1 LQLLDL
7 RAPLLTNIIDVSVGF
22 FIIGG
27 ARILPSSKR
36 IIITIPE
43 NLLCE
48 VDNIKC
54 IESKN
59 RSEIF
64 REAIR
69 FYLGERR
76 RKLLIEQ
83 MKKGYLEMA
92 EINLNMAC
100 ENLKVEEEALVNC
113 IEKLLE

>member
-1 LQLLDL
+1 M
-7 RAPLLTNIIDVSVGF
+7 
-22 FIIGG
+22 
-27 ARILPSSKR
+27 PSSKR

-43 NLLCE
+43 NLLYE
-48 VDNIKC
+48 VDDIKVMEC
-54 IESKN
+54 KN

-69 FYLGERR
+69 FYLGERK

-92 EINLNMAC
+92 EINLNIAC
-100 ENLKVEEEALVNC
+100 EHSSVENEALDNG

>member
-1 LQLLDL
+1 
-7 RAPLLTNIIDVSVGF
+7 
-22 FIIGG
+22 
-27 ARILPSSKR
+27 LPSSKR

-43 NLLCE
+43 NLLGE
-48 VDNIKC
+48 VDDIKFVEC
-54 IESKN
+54 KN

-69 FYLGERR
+69 FYLRERKK
-76 RKLLIEQ
+76 KLIIEQ

-92 EINLNMAC
+92 EINLNIAT
-100 ENLKVEEEALVNC
+100 ENSGIEEEALTNC

>member
-1 LQLLDL
+1 M
-7 RAPLLTNIIDVSVGF
+7 
-22 FIIGG
+22 
-27 ARILPSSKR
+27 PSSKR

-48 VDNIKC
+48 VDDIKFNEC
-54 IESKN
+54 KN

-69 FYLGERR
+69 FYLGERK
-76 RKLLIEQ
+76 RKLLIED

-92 EINLNMAC
+92 EINLRMAY
-100 ENLKVEEEALVNC
+100 EGAAIEEEALANC

>member
-1 LQLLDL
+1 M
-7 RAPLLTNIIDVSVGF
+7 
-22 FIIGG
+22 
-27 ARILPSSKR
+27 PSSKR
-36 IIITIPE
+36 ITITIPE
-43 NLLCE
+43 NLLYE
-48 VDNIKC
+48 VDNIKFT
-54 IESKN
+54 ESKN
-59 RSEIF
+59 RNEIF

-76 RKLLIEQ
+76 KKLLREQ

-100 ENLKVEEEALVNC
+100 ENIVVEEEALINC

>member
-1 LQLLDL
+1 M
-7 RAPLLTNIIDVSVGF
+7 
-22 FIIGG
+22 
-27 ARILPSSKR
+27 PSSKR

-48 VDNIKC
+48 VDDIKFS
-54 IESKN
+54 ESKN

-69 FYLGERR
+69 FYIGERR

-92 EINLNMAC
+92 EINLSIAY
-100 ENLKVEEEALVNC
+100 ENLGVEDEALVNC

>member
-1 LQLLDL
+1 M
-7 RAPLLTNIIDVSVGF
+7 
-22 FIIGG
+22 
-27 ARILPSSKR
+27 PSSKR

-48 VDNIKC
+48 LDDIKC

-76 RKLLIEQ
+76 RKLLIKKK
-83 MKKGYLEMA
+83 KKGYLEMA
-92 EINLNMAC
+92 EINLNIAC
-100 ENLKVEEEALVNC
+100 ENLKVEEEALINC

>member
-1 LQLLDL
+1 M
-7 RAPLLTNIIDVSVGF
+7 
-22 FIIGG
+22 
-27 ARILPSSKR
+27 PSSKR
-36 IIITIPE
+36 ITITIPE
-43 NLLCE
+43 NLLYE
-48 VDNIKC
+48 VDNIKFT
-54 IESKN
+54 ESKN
-59 RSEIF
+59 RNEIF

-76 RKLLIEQ
+76 KKLLIEQ

-100 ENLKVEEEALVNC
+100 ENIVVEEEALINC